1 MLVNANKN
9 ENTKTAKNENLNT
22 DIFSL
27 EIKKAIIVK
36 IASIFIFDIEAPKTS
51 KIPSIAKNILLFL
64 YSKIDLFI
72 FDFYIF

>member
-36 IASIFIFDIEAPKTS
+36 IASIFIFDIEAPKIS

-64 YSKIDLFI
+64 YSKIMPICF
-72 FDFYIF
+72 